1 MKMET
6 PKMDV
11 VRFQEADVIVASGED
26 RRQFSTLSG
35 WGVDP
40 IEQASVSFKTGL
52 NGTETVHDYAE
63 IHSTP
68 DMYGLTY
75 DNGTSSIALSELAK
89 SDAEHSE
96 FNGLYIYTGNGTYTW
111 FNGQ

>member
-11 VRFQEADVIVASGED
+11 VRFKEADVIVASGED
-26 RRQFSTLSG
+26 LRQFSTLSG

-40 IEQASVSFKTGL
+40 INQASVSFKTGL
-52 NGTETVHDYAE
+52 DGAETVHGFDE

-68 DMYGLTY
+68 GMYGLTY
-75 DNGTSSIALSELAK
+75 NNGTTSIPLSVLAE

-96 FNGLYIYTGNGTYTW
+96 FNGTYIYTGNNTYTW